1 MKVVCRFAFMLSF
14 HPEFLSAT
22 KRKAAV
28 KCTEGVNDLWSA
40 PAADVGGMEVNRD
53 EVFSIAPQLT

>member
-1 MKVVCRFAFMLSF
+1 MLSF